1 MGNKLLK
8 MTLFMKNVFFFF
20 KLILL
25 SYIGCN
31 FENKLENILM
41 GNIF

>member
-8 MTLFMKNVFFFF
+8 MTLFMKNV
-20 KLILL
+20 KKKMILL